1 MSDTQELFV
10 AKDISSL
17 FYKQKKQREI
27 LKKIADYV
35 TAMEVNLKHLPD
47 TIRVSGNDFVDLHS
61 HGDIGKDAKI
71 NYRGIPIL
79 RS

>member
-1 MSDTQELFV
+1 MNDSQELFI

-35 TAMEVNLKHLPD
+35 AVMEVNRKYLPD
-47 TIRVSGNDFVDLHS
+47 TIRVSGNDFVDLHA
-61 HGDIGKDAKI
+61 HGDIDKDVKI
-71 NYRGIPIL
+71 NYRGIPII